1 MVDRKP
7 HAAIGLGLVCLAAA
21 LLLVADDTH
30 GKDAPQGLPAV
41 TIRRVHPVLIRN
53 ERNALLEVVVDVKRN
68 DEVLLRS
75 LTFGLGGTEKL
86 GDLESLELFSTGN
99 KREFVGG
106 TAFGTAAAP
115 AARIS
120 FTGNQALQ
128 PGANVFWLSCRLK
141 PTASLSRKVGAVCT
155 SIGTTAANRETFRKT
170 LTSGSVAAP
179 MEASRGNRP
188 ESSWTWVNMAACRRS
203 KMAVATRDSLSTRR
217 LEKSFALQSG
227 CGASLASINGAKTDL
242 NRVTKSARAPNS
254 CWFVRRT
261 TGAPGRN
268 PRT

>member
-7 HAAIGLGLVCLAAA
+7 HAAIGLGIVCLAAA

-30 GKDAPQGLPAV
+30 GKDAPQGLTAI

-75 LTFGLGGTEKL
+75 LTFALGGTEKL

-155 SIGTTAANRETFRKT
+155 SIGTTAGKFAPHDPSSGRCGKRVVESA
-170 LTSGSVAAP
+170 SGSGSP
-179 MEASRGNRP
+179 TPR
-188 ESSWTWVNMAACRRS
+188 
-203 KMAVATRDSLSTRR
+203 RR
-217 LEKSFALQSG
+217 LM
-227 CGASLASINGAKTDL
+227 LARLTA
-242 NRVTKSARAPNS
+242 
-254 CWFVRRT
+254 VRRT
-261 TGAPGRN
+261 HYPTRHDY
-268 PRT
+268 